1 MNRKR
6 GVADPRRKKPKDS
19 VTLTGGEIKAV
30 DTNAPVMKKD
40 SSFGAA
46 EHWLSFAGP
55 VPVTT
60 RTLVL

>member
-1 MNRKR
+1 M
-6 GVADPRRKKPKDS
+6 KKPKDD
-19 VTLTGGEIKAV
+19 VRLTGGEIKAV